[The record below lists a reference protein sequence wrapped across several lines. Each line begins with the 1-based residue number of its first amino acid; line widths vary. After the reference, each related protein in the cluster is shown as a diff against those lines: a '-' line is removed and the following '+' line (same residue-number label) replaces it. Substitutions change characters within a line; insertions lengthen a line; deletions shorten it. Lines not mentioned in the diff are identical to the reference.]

1 VSTAEFLKNFPNC
14 VSISSNS
21 ASARRHRR
29 CGEFGARLS
38 RLQPSQRPDL
48 SGLDPDTGEIVGLF
62 HPRRDLWAEHF
73 VYKGVHIIGTT
84 PTARA
89 TASLL
94 AVNDPERLR
103 IRKVTAQIYK

>member
-1 VSTAEFLKNFPNC
+1 LALACPDCNLRKGPN
-14 VSISSNS
+14 
-21 ASARRHRR
+21 
-29 CGEFGARLS
+29 
-38 RLQPSQRPDL
+38 L

-62 HPRRDLWAEHF
+62 HPRRDLWVEHF

-89 TASLL
+89 TASQL

-103 IRKVTAQIYK
+103 IRRVTAQIYK